1 MTFVSAITPIAWACP
16 ESALA
21 PLVALTSTPGAGE
34 LEVAVAEA
42 TAFGLAAEVGAVAL
56 GPGTAVV
63 EGAGEAAG
71 WDVPLDAEATDR
83 LSELLPVC
91 PAAPAV
97 PDCAC
102 AEPWFEIFTF
112 SATFTV
118 FDVEFV
124 PCFTVTDCWLET
136 LESAI
141 TPCASAL
148 PLVAEDE
155 L

>member
-1 MTFVSAITPIAWACP
+1 MTLVSAITPIAWAWP
-16 ESALA
+16 DTALA

-34 LEVAVAEA
+34 LEVAVADA
-42 TAFGLAAEVGAVAL
+42 AAVGLAADAGAIAL
-56 GPGTAVV
+56 GPGTGVV
-63 EGAGEAAG
+63 EGAGEADG

-102 AEPWFEIFTF
+102 AEPWFEIFTL

-118 FDVEFV
+118 FDVELA
-124 PCFTVTDCWLET
+124 PRFTVTDCWLET
-136 LESAI
+136 LEFAI